1 MQINVDKIVEEYI
14 NQTGS
19 RTKENA
25 NQFYSYP
32 NLKGHLLGYITADYA
47 LKHLFKED
55 LAVAHEKGILHI
67 NDLNSLCSYSYFG
80 KECIQV
86 KYKGQLLFLSFSQ
99 LYDLLEVSNEDFG
112 VLSEEDDATAY
123 YPKDLQVLDLV
134 DGGEVY
140 TNVTRVIKK
149 KRNKYLH
156 FLKTRNGFSQIVT
169 SNHPVITKRGDVN
182 AKDVVEGDIV
192 TTVQPKLDGKVTE
205 INVFDTIDN
214 PQIYLLDGE
223 FKPTGEKI
231 SKIASNGNMDNLLK
245 LDNDLGWLFGLII
258 ADGNTSGGKI
268 VVYQNDN
275 NVLAK
280 AKKILNK
287 LNIAYKQD
295 KRTADG
301 DCYVLNIKSPM
312 FCDLYR
318 KLFGVNKSETKHLPL
333 DFLKYNSDFLNGLLC
348 GIIDGDGCT
357 REEQGNQ
364 YSRSVTIRMSTR
376 TLLNQLS
383 YILRANGVNSRER
396 KPYFHEKSK
405 TGFKSNLTMY
415 SLFFTVPPNVFNGS
429 VKCAEIENM
438 QPINEK
444 SANKFY
450 SFGWGESEITQNLP
464 VVLEADYVFDITTD
478 TRHFLCNGILS
489 HNCYGLDY
497 IELLHQGLAGDD
509 GSKPPKYFDTAL
521 GITETCI
528 MKLSGQIAGAV
539 AINSPDVLLAP
550 YIKNEGLTYEQ
561 VRHELKQFVF
571 RINTRVR
578 ASFEAPFVN
587 FQLDITVPKRL
598 KKVKPVIQGKKM
610 EFTYEDCQEQI
621 DMFNIALLDIL
632 EETNKPFPVVN
643 MGIAKD
649 FNWEG
654 EVAKK
659 IFTAIGTIGQPVI
672 SNYVNSDYDPDTTRS
687 MCCFEGSQEFIVM
700 EDNKEVVY
708 SFLDA
713 YTKFGKD
720 NLLVRSGLTLDYSPA
735 KMVRVKTKKS
745 QAMFEITCL
754 DENKNEYTLK
764 TTDNHIHL
772 VAGKGNR
779 STVELE
785 LGDKFY
791 IEKDNVLDFVSIVE
805 IEQLDEVPTYVYC
818 VEMENKQLPYFNL
831 ANGVITH
838 NCSLRL
844 DMSKIMKGSS
854 SFGANNGSGSIGVI
868 TLNLALIGYLG
879 KGSKEKLFNTI
890 RTYMDLAKEGLGRK
904 RSFIESWHEIG
915 MYPTLYQFSK
925 DFSTLFSTIGVV
937 GMNEMCLAFLG
948 KGIDTEEG
956 LCLCEEVADYMN
968 NVLSEYQLQDE
979 HWYDGRG
986 VYWNLEVVPAEGAT
1000 RRLAQQ
1006 MKKYYPDSITS
1017 NGSQKD
1023 YITRGCWL
1031 PADKQ
1036 YTLAY
1041 ATEHQDRI
1049 QKKFSGGCNFNWYL
1063 EAPIKDPK
1071 AVKSLVSKFINNTSL
1086 PFISISPP
1094 IKICPVCNK
1103 RVDEY
1108 CEHDLSVEEIEKLG
1122 VEVIED

>member
-19 RTKENA
+19 RTKEHA

-32 NLKGHLLGYITADYA
+32 NLKGHLLGYVMADYA
-47 LKHLFKED
+47 LKHIFKED
-55 LAVAHEKGILHI
+55 LAVAHEKGILHL
-67 NDLNSLCSYSYFG
+67 NDLNSGNSSY
-80 KECIQV
+80 
-86 KYKGQLLFLSFSQ
+86 
-99 LYDLLEVSNEDFG
+99 
-112 VLSEEDDATAY
+112 
-123 YPKDLQVLDLV
+123 
-134 DGGEVY
+134 
-140 TNVTRVIKK
+140 
-149 KRNKYLH
+149 
-156 FLKTRNGFSQIVT
+156 
-169 SNHPVITKRGDVN
+169 
-182 AKDVVEGDIV
+182 
-192 TTVQPKLDGKVTE
+192 
-205 INVFDTIDN
+205 
-214 PQIYLLDGE
+214 
-223 FKPTGEKI
+223 
-231 SKIASNGNMDNLLK
+231 
-245 LDNDLGWLFGLII
+245 
-258 ADGNTSGGKI
+258 
-268 VVYQNDN
+268 
-275 NVLAK
+275 
-280 AKKILNK
+280 
-287 LNIAYKQD
+287 
-295 KRTADG
+295 
-301 DCYVLNIKSPM
+301 
-312 FCDLYR
+312 
-318 KLFGVNKSETKHLPL
+318 
-333 DFLKYNSDFLNGLLC
+333 
-348 GIIDGDGCT
+348 
-357 REEQGNQ
+357 
-364 YSRSVTIRMSTR
+364 
-376 TLLNQLS
+376 
-383 YILRANGVNSRER
+383 
-396 KPYFHEKSK
+396 
-405 TGFKSNLTMY
+405 
-415 SLFFTVPPNVFNGS
+415 
-429 VKCAEIENM
+429 
-438 QPINEK
+438 
-444 SANKFY
+444 
-450 SFGWGESEITQNLP
+450 
-464 VVLEADYVFDITTD
+464 
-478 TRHFLCNGILS
+478 
-489 HNCYGLDY
+489 CYGLDY
-497 IELLHQGLAGDD
+497 IELLHQGLTGDD

-610 EFTYEDCQEQI
+610 DFTYEDCQEQI

-632 EETNKPFPVVN
+632 EETNKPFTVVN

-649 FNWEG
+649 FNWDG
-654 EVAKK
+654 KVADK
-659 IFTAIGTIGQPVI
+659 IFSAIGTIGQPVI

-687 MCCFEGSQEFIVM
+687 MCCFEGSQEFIVL

-713 YTKFGKD
+713 YNKFGKD

-735 KMVRVKTKKS
+735 KMVRIKTKKS

-779 STVELE
+779 TTVELE
-785 LGDKFY
+785 IGDKFY

-805 IEQLDEVPTYVYC
+805 IEQLDKVPTYVYC

-831 ANGVITH
+831 ANGIITH

-890 RTYMDLAKEGLGRK
+890 RTYVDLAKEGLGRK

-937 GMNEMCLAFLG
+937 GMNEMCLSFLG

-956 LCLCEEVADYMN
+956 IALCEEVADYMN
-968 NVLSEYQLQDE
+968 SVLSEYQLQDE

-1006 MKKYYPDSITS
+1006 MKKYYPDCITS

-1023 YITRGCWL
+1023 YVTRGCWL

-1071 AVKSLVSKFINNTSL
+1071 VVKSLVWKFVNNTSL

-1094 IKICPVCNK
+1094 IKICPICNK